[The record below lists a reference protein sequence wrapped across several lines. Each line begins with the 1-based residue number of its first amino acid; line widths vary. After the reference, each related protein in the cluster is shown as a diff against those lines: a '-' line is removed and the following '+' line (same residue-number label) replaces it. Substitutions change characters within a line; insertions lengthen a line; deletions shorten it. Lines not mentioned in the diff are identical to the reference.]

1 MNLRSI
7 FFLIFVFALSACS
20 GNRQQGVQAPPPQ
33 KKEPVE
39 ETDGFDPA
47 VEQEE
52 DPFKEL
58 NEEEDTDDLVDPTSV
73 DVPTTDITSGG
84 TGSSGLTTMISLI
97 PMVTGLLNGQMPDIN
112 SILGLMGGGGGALSG
127 VTSAIG
133 GGNLSGLTS
142 ILGGP

>member
-1 MNLRSI
+1 MVKKW
-7 FFLIFVFALSACS
+7 FFLIIEILILPSLALADEPAEAQRAKVDAFTLS
-20 GNRQQGVQAPPPQ
+20 GYTEVGERSTA
-33 KKEPVE
+33 
-39 ETDGFDPA
+39 
-47 VEQEE
+47 E
-52 DPFKEL
+52 DY
-58 NEEEDTDDLVDPTSV
+58 EEEDTDDLVDPTSV